1 MSQLSERIATAFI
14 NYANA
19 FKETPDNRLLAEKEL
34 RNALK
39 VAIDFVPVKIWLD
52 PTVKAKL
59 PEYAHHFNDA
69 TKIENNDNAHATD
82 ACCDVICTSIEKTP
96 DGRIKCG
103 TGIHVATEY
112 RDSLTLRPNS
122 RITKMGY
129 VIPNSPCTG
138 DESYRG
144 EFFVVFRPI
153 VDKPKPIVVG
163 DVIGQLEIPH
173 HRQILWE
180 KVDKLEDLGTTDRG
194 DGGFG
199 STANKKDN
207 EKEDTSNN
215 N

>member
-1 MSQLSERIATAFI
+1 MSQLSNRIADAMI

-19 FKETPDNRLLAEKEL
+19 FKDTPDNRELAEKEL
-34 RNALK
+34 KEALRT
-39 VAIDFVPVKIWLD
+39 AIDFVPVKIWLD
-52 PTVKAKL
+52 PKVKAQI
-59 PEYAHHFNDA
+59 PEYAHYMADPREMGFA
-69 TKIENNDNAHATD
+69 GHATD
-82 ACCDVICTSIEKTP
+82 ACCDVIATSVEITE
-96 DGRIKCG
+96 DGRVKCG

-144 EFFVVFRPI
+144 EFFVVFRSI
-153 VDKPKPIVVG
+153 ITNAKPIKVG

-173 HRQILWE
+173 HRQICFE
-180 KVDKLEDLGTTDRG
+180 PVENLEDLGITDRG

-199 STANKKDN
+199 STAKK
-207 EKEDTSNN
+207 
-215 N
+215 